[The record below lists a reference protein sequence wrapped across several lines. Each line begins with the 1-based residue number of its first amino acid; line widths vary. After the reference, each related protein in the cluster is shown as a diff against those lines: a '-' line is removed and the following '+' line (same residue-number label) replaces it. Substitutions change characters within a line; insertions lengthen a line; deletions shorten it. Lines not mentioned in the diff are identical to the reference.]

1 MVWKRQRGSK
11 KRVGGYGCVSER
23 ERETCW
29 YKSSLSHSRS
39 HISCVFFG
47 GGCECARV
55 IKRQEECVFVPL
67 HYRGLITPQ
76 DASAA
81 AGDLSAGGTLLL
93 RERGF
98 FSL

>member
-1 MVWKRQRGSK
+1 M
-11 KRVGGYGCVSER
+11 
-23 ERETCW
+23 
-29 YKSSLSHSRS
+29 
-39 HISCVFFG
+39 
-47 GGCECARV
+47 